1 MRDHD
6 SKIFT
11 RRDALV
17 ALAAS
22 GATLAGCG
30 HPALAKSAP
39 PSSPT
44 ASPKPAVST
53 TQPPGVPAM
62 PSPSALSGTH
72 TVLPLPFK
80 PTALNG
86 ISEKLIVSHHD
97 NNYTGAVKN
106 LNKVEQELSH
116 INADTPPF

>member
-1 MRDHD
+1 MPDDD
-6 SKIFT
+6 SKLFT
-11 RRDALV
+11 RRDAIV
-17 ALAAS
+17 ALASSA
-22 GATLAGCG
+22 ATLAGCAQ
-30 HPALAKSAP
+30 PALAKSAP
-39 PSSPT
+39 AAPPP
-44 ASPKPAVST
+44 AAPKPT
-53 TQPPGVPAM
+53 TTAQQPGVSAM

-86 ISEKLIVSHHD
+86 ISEKMIVSHHD
-97 NNYTGAVKN
+97 NNYAGAVKN